1 MDGHISSVGIISG
14 ALSVPAALSGSLSP
28 PASMSGELSIPT
40 YIDVD
45 IYDGPTEITPGE
57 ESQVLE
63 TQNKT
68 LTNRIT
74 IQAIPRNYGKVTWDG
89 SKLTIT

>member
-1 MDGHISSVGIISG
+1 MDGITTGTGSI
-14 ALSVPAALSGSLSP
+14 SGSLSP
-28 PASMSGELSIPT
+28 PAAMSGELSIPT

>member
-1 MDGHISSVGIISG
+1 MGGNVIVAGHISGKLSAIGSIKGTLGGMGSIKGAISV
-14 ALSVPAALSGSLSP
+14 
-28 PASMSGELSIPT
+28 PT